1 MTMSGYEAVLK
12 AAAEP
17 ARARILK
24 LLGRRELDVSG
35 IMAALKMGQ
44 STVSGH
50 LAVLKEAGLVQDR
63 RQGRNIFYSL
73 ADRRHNPYAPGLLA
87 LMTGWLE
94 DDSQV
99 RGDRRRLA
107 AIDKGDGDGV

>member
-1 MTMSGYEAVLK
+1 MSISIYEAVLK

-24 LLGRRELDVSG
+24 LLGIRELDVSG
-35 IMAALKMGQ
+35 LMAALRMGQ

-73 ADRRHNPYAPGLLA
+73 ADRRQNPYAPALLA
-87 LMTGWLE
+87 MMMGWLE

-99 RGDRRRLA
+99 RADRRRLVA
-107 AIDKGDGDGV
+107 MEKGVGEGA